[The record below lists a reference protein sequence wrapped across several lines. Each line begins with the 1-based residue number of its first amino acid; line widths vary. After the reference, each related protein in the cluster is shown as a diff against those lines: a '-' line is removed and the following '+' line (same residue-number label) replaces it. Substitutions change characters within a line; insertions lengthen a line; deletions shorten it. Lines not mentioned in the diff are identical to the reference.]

1 MKCRLPCT
9 FLLIMIGIFSIIT
22 VWTDVLSFTPAAY
35 GQDDTPTTPTTPT
48 ATTTGTSSLADSIFQ
63 TKSLTLP
70 SNTKHLVILIPNEG
84 HHGPGEEDEARF
96 IAQPFVPQNVVVGP
110 GTQVVWFNGDVG
122 HEHNIVVR
130 DANGV
135 QLFET
140 GEFTE
145 LVASR
150 PITFNNAGN
159 FEYADTV
166 EYEEGFVMTGNVT
179 VRQGQGNNNG
189 NSATST
195 FSNSTTGNFDTIGAL
210 MVPSIFVEDTVESM
224 KSAGF
229 GIDGMHTFTDL
240 RGGQSDTGD
249 EQVLVVWTTVGKSL
263 DEITSYLGEV
273 SEPLPYE

>member
-1 MKCRLPCT
+1 MDSRKPST
-9 FLLIMIGIFSIIT
+9 KT
-22 VWTDVLSFTPAAY
+22 VL
-35 GQDDTPTTPTTPT
+35 
-48 ATTTGTSSLADSIFQ
+48 
-63 TKSLTLP
+63 
-70 SNTKHLVILIPNEG
+70 
-84 HHGPGEEDEARF
+84 R
-96 IAQPFVPQNVVVGP
+96 
-110 GTQVVWFNGDVG
+110 DVG

-195 FSNSTTGNFDTIGAL
+195 SSRWYD
-210 MVPSIFVEDTVESM
+210 
-224 KSAGF
+224 
-229 GIDGMHTFTDL
+229 
-240 RGGQSDTGD
+240 
-249 EQVLVVWTTVGKSL
+249 
-263 DEITSYLGEV
+263 
-273 SEPLPYE
+273 